1 MSLNYYENFSR
12 QWDAR
17 MNAGSSL
24 RPDARSNFATISG
37 KTEPETPISPISL
50 ENEKGELDKDNI
62 LSLLTAAGT
71 FASKMV
77 GSKSPVAQMRADR
90 ASLSDTQN
98 TGVGIGTSIGVSSL
112 EALRQCYKS
121 YNNLK
126 KNSKGSEL
134 VSNPYLTLHG
144 LCEENEVGDTVS
156 RYLRRRE
163 YKKLGGKIF
172 SAAGGAAS
180 VKTAGIN
187 SGKLGLRASSTAT
200 SSMHSSKLSKMA
212 AELKSEA
219 DNRYVY
225 DLIKQV
231 ENVKLKKALRH
242 AGDLAVT
249 AIPGVSVVS
258 NAISLGG
265 GIAKTIGDF
274 LIPSP
279 DDFTSACLGAQ
290 LHWLAVLEQAGCS
303 QRDPDAMPS
312 SDDIIKLLKQDW
324 RQNMR
329 VLRNGGPA
337 TMAIESL
344 FKRRGIGRLGGQYSV
359 GAILAEPSG
368 WLAIADKIK
377 LS

>member
-1 MSLNYYENFSR
+1 VSLNYYENFSR
-12 QWDAR
+12 RWDAR
-17 MNAGSSL
+17 TNAGNNL
-24 RPDARSNFATISG
+24 RRDARGNFAAVSG
-37 KTEPETPISPISL
+37 KAEPEKSISPISL
-50 ENEKGELDKDNI
+50 ENEKGELDKDNVI
-62 LSLLTAAGT
+62 SLLSAAGT

-77 GSKSPVAQMRADR
+77 GGKSPIAEMRAAR

-98 TGVGIGTSIGVSSL
+98 TGVGIGTSLGVSSL

-144 LCEENEVGDTVS
+144 LCEENEIGDTVS

-187 SGKLGLRASSTAT
+187 SAKLGLRASSTAT
-200 SSMHSSKLSKMA
+200 SSIHLSKLSTMA

-219 DNRYVY
+219 DDRYVY

-231 ENVKLKKALRH
+231 ENVKLKKTLRH
-242 AGDLAVT
+242 AGDLAV
-249 AIPGVSVVS
+249 AAVPGVSVVS

-265 GIAKTIGDF
+265 GLAKTIGDF

-290 LHWLAVLEQAGCS
+290 LHWLAILEQAGCS
-303 QRDPDAMPS
+303 QRNPDAMPS
-312 SDDIIKLLKQDW
+312 SEDIIKLLKQDW

-329 VLRNGGPA
+329 ALRGSGPA

-359 GAILAEPSG
+359 GAILSEPSG